1 MAQVKATQ
9 PKFLSPIDGS
19 PASPS
24 SGAVAGNTNS
34 YVATAS
40 GNPFETLEEEEIF
53 SKRKMTLNVPSNS
66 SGDLQHLVVA
76 KNWLVCLLTAQ
87 GRYHL
92 LRFFLPRAI
101 PPGQLALEKY
111 LTGYKI
117 SNIFLDPTGHHLIIS
132 LLPKSAGVSAD
143 FLYVH
148 CTETPK
154 AQQLK
159 VRRIEKF
166 KDHEITA
173 VAFNTYHGNESTT
186 GSVLLG
192 TSRGLIFETELGA
205 TIDTQRKQLYDLGLG
220 LTKYPINGLEVLR
233 VPNSNRWIIVSA
245 TPDVIYSFEGTLRP
259 EERSLQP
266 LFTSYVNGE
275 REPNCEK
282 QMTDLSYSMLRFF
295 APPNSKYPKQWAW
308 LCGAGIR
315 IGELSIDANSN
326 ATLLGDTLINLDFEK
341 VKHLSYEERRINV
354 PKSFVLT
361 EYHAVLLYAD
371 HIKAVCLLNQEQ
383 VYHEVFD
390 EVRVGKLLNIE
401 RDVATGSIYVYTDK
415 AMFTLKITREER
427 NIWRIYLNK
436 GQYELATAHAAEVP
450 ENLQLV
456 LAQRADAAFKDGAYE
471 VAANY
476 YAETEETF
484 EKVCLK
490 FMILTDKRPIINYVM
505 KRLSKLTMGGVE
517 TTTGT
522 GNVAANTEENQ
533 EADAVKSGIVK
544 ALIIWLIDL
553 YLTQINLPGKDKAWR
568 ESWQL
573 EYDEFMHEPAVLS
586 CTSRHRTAVQ
596 QLIGQHADP
605 HNLAQ
610 FAISISDYEE
620 VIGQQLKA
628 DRYAEALQTLTK
640 QRDLNLYYKYA
651 PQLMEHL
658 PKPTIDALMAQGSKL
673 EVAKVVPTLVV
684 MDTEEQ
690 REQVMRYLEFAVY
703 KLNTTNDAIHN
714 FLLHIYAKYEPKLLM
729 IYLENQG
736 RDESL
741 VHYDIH
747 YALKVCTELNVKVAC
762 VFLQCMLCM
771 WTTAVDLALQFD
783 MQLAKQTAQ
792 KPQDEETKRIL
803 WLRIAYHDIKGT
815 NDVKK
820 ALSLLDEC
828 KLLRIE
834 DLLPFFS
841 DFEKIDNFKEAI
853 CKALQEYN
861 ERIQSLHKEMSES
874 REHSEVVCKE
884 LRQLRSHNIGIE
896 SSSVCDICDL
906 ILLAK
911 PFFVFICGH
920 KFHSDCLEKQ
930 VIPIL
935 SKERSRLTMLKQ
947 EMETL
952 MAQTIALAT
961 HTPEQQKKRSDLKT
975 EIEEILAADCFYC
988 GLLIETIDQPFVDD
1002 WDQVNVEW
1010 E

>member
-1 MAQVKATQ
+1 MAQAKPPQ
-9 PKFLSPIDGS
+9 PNFLPRIEGSPIS
-19 PASPS
+19 TSNA
-24 SGAVAGNTNS
+24 NS

-40 GNPFETLEEEEIF
+40 GNPFEADEEEIF
-53 SKRKMTLNVPSNS
+53 SKRKMALNVPSNCC
-66 SGDLQHLVVA
+66 GDLMYLVVA

-87 GRYHL
+87 GRYNL

-117 SNIFLDPTGHHLIIS
+117 TNIFIDPTGHHLIIS
-132 LLPKSAGVSAD
+132 LVPKTPGVSAD

-148 CTETPK
+148 STETPK

-166 KDHEITA
+166 KDHEITS
-173 VAFNTYHGNESTT
+173 VAFNTYHGTESST
-186 GSVLLG
+186 GSILLG
-192 TSRGLIFETELGA
+192 TSRGLIFETELGPS
-205 TIDTQRKQLYDLGLG
+205 IDTQRKQLYDLGLG
-220 LTKYPINGLEVLR
+220 LSKYPINGLEVLR
-233 VPNSNRWIIVSA
+233 VPNSNRWIIVAA
-245 TPDVIYSFEGTLRP
+245 TPDCIYSFEGTLRA

-266 LFTSYVNGE
+266 IFTSYVNGE
-275 REPNCEK
+275 REPTCEK
-282 QMTDLSYSMLRFF
+282 QKTDLSYSMLRFF

-315 IGELSIDANSN
+315 TGELSIDSNSN
-326 ATLLGDTLINLDFEK
+326 ATLLGETIINLDFERTR
-341 VKHLSYEERRINV
+341 HLSYDERRINI

-361 EYHAVLLYAD
+361 EYHAVLLYSD
-371 HIKAVCLLNQEQ
+371 HIKAVCLLNEEL

-390 EVRVGKLLNIE
+390 ELRVGKLLNIE
-401 RDVATGSIYVYTDK
+401 RDVATGAIYVYTDK
-415 AMFTLKITREER
+415 SMFTLKITREER

-456 LAQRADAAFKDGAYE
+456 LAQRAEAAFKDGAYE

-484 EKVCLK
+484 ETVCLK
-490 FMILTDKRPIINYVM
+490 FMVLTDKRPIINYVK
-505 KRLSKLTMGGVE
+505 KRLTRLTMGVD
-517 TTTGT
+517 
-522 GNVAANTEENQ
+522 VVEENKS
-533 EADAVKSGIVK
+533 DAVK
-544 ALIIWLIDL
+544 ALVIWLIDL
-553 YLTQINLPGKDKAWR
+553 YLTQINMPGKDKAWR
-568 ESWQL
+568 EGWQS
-573 EYDEFMHEPAVLS
+573 EYDEFMSEPPILA
-586 CTSRHRTAVQ
+586 CTSQNRTSVQ
-596 QLIGQHADP
+596 QLIGEHADP

-628 DRYAEALQTLTK
+628 DRYAEALQTLCK
-640 QRDLNLYYKYA
+640 QRDLTLYYKYA

-658 PKPTIDALMAQGSKL
+658 PKQTIDALMAQGPKL
-673 EVAKVVPTLVV
+673 EVEKVVPTLVV

-690 REQVMRYLEFAVY
+690 RVHVIRYLEFAVY

-714 FLLHIYAKYEPKLLM
+714 YLLHLYARYEPKLLM
-729 IYLENQG
+729 KYLEIQG

-747 YALKVCTELNVKVAC
+747 FALKICTELGVKEAC
-762 VFLQCMLCM
+762 VFLRCMLCM
-771 WTTAVDLALQFD
+771 WTTAVDLALEFD
-783 MQLAKQTAQ
+783 MQLAKETAS
-792 KPQDEETKRIL
+792 KPQDNETRRKL

-820 ALSLLDEC
+820 ALCLLKEC
-828 KLLRIE
+828 DLLRIE

-853 CKALQEYN
+853 CDALRDYN
-861 ERIQSLHKEMSES
+861 QRIQELQREMAETKEQSD
-874 REHSEVVCKE
+874 RVCKE
-884 LRQLRSHNIGIE
+884 LRQLRAHSISIE
-896 SSSVCDICDL
+896 AQASCDICDL
-906 ILLAK
+906 ILMVK

-935 SKERSRLTMLKQ
+935 TKERSRRLTVLKQ
-947 EMETL
+947 EMEAL
-952 MAQTIALAT
+952 MAQTIALAR

-975 EIEEILAADCFYC
+975 EIEEILASDCLYC
-988 GLLIETIDQPFVDD
+988 GLLIETIDQTFVDD